1 MTVPAAFQCPY
12 CDETDDRLGLHGHLV
27 DAHADRLRTDV
38 ADDLASIVFAL
49 PCPEC
54 DAESFTKEIK
64 RPKGDADRVVD
75 LYRDELSMIAFDQ
88 LLYHLED
95 DHGY

>member
-1 MTVPAAFQCPY
+1 MPDAFHCPY
-12 CDETDDRLGLHGHLV
+12 CDAEDDRLGLHGHLV
-27 DAHADRLRTDV
+27 DEHGERLQTDV
-38 ADDLASIVFAL
+38 ADDFESILFTL

-54 DAESFTKEIK
+54 DEQSFSKEIK

-75 LYRDELSMIAFDQ
+75 LYRDEIGMIAFDQ

-95 DHGY
+95 EHGY

>member
-1 MTVPAAFQCPY
+1 MPEAFDCPY
-12 CDETDDRLGLHGHLV
+12 CEERADRLDLHGHLV
-27 DAHADRLRTDV
+27 DDHGDRLQTVV
-38 ADDLASIVFAL
+38 AEDRESIQFAL

-54 DAESFTKEIK
+54 DEEGFSKEIK

-75 LYRDELSMIAFDQ
+75 LYRDEISMIAFDQ

>member
-1 MTVPAAFQCPY
+1 MTVPEEFHCPY
-12 CDETDDRLGLHGHLV
+12 CEATDDRLGLHGHLV
-27 DAHADRLRTDV
+27 DEHVDHLQTVV
-38 ADDLASIVFAL
+38 ADDLESIAFGL

-54 DAESFTKEIK
+54 DEEGFSKEIQ

-75 LYRDELSMIAFDQ
+75 LYRDEISMIAFDQ

-95 DHGY
+95 EHGY